1 MNWYEVKV
9 SYDKTADNGM
19 LAKVKESYL
28 IEGVSYTDAEA
39 RTVEKLKPFISGE
52 EMEIESIVKKKF
64 SEVVLDGAGEK
75 YYKAKINMVTLDE
88 KSGTEKK
95 QAVVLL
101 IEANDFDIA
110 YKRVNEAI
118 KECVSDCEVVMI
130 QETAIIDVFKD
141 ERA

>member
-1 MNWYEVKV
+1 MNWYEIKV

-39 RTVEKLKPFISGE
+39 RTVEKLKPFITG
-52 EMEIESIVKKKF
+52 EMEIESIVKRKF
-64 SEVVLDGAGEK
+64 SEVVLDGAGDK

-88 KSGTEKK
+88 KSGSEKK

-101 IEANDFDIA
+101 IEANDFDTA
-110 YKRVNEAI
+110 YKRVSEAI

>member
-28 IEGVSYTDAEA
+28 LEGVSYTDAEA
-39 RTVEKLKPFISGE
+39 RTVEELKPFITG
-52 EMEIESIVKKKF
+52 EMEIDSIVKRKF
-64 SEVVLDGAGEK
+64 LEVVLDGAGEK

-88 KSGTEKK
+88 KSGLEKK

-101 IEANDFDIA
+101 IEANDFDTA
-110 YKRVNEAI
+110 YKRINKAV
-118 KECVSDCEVVMI
+118 KECVSDCEVVII
-130 QETAIIDVFKD
+130 QETAIIDVFKLD
-141 ERA
+141 KE

>member
-39 RTVEKLKPFISGE
+39 RTVEELKPFISG
-52 EMEIESIVKKKF
+52 EMEIESIVKRKF
-64 SEVVLDGAGEK
+64 SEVVLDGAGDK

-88 KSGTEKK
+88 KLGTEKK

-101 IEANDFDIA
+101 IEANDFNTA

>member
-39 RTVEKLKPFISGE
+39 RTVEKLKPFISG

-130 QETAIIDVFKD
+130 QETAIIDVFKLD
-141 ERA
+141 KE

>member
-39 RTVEKLKPFISGE
+39 RTVEELKPFISG

-75 YYKAKINMVTLDE
+75 YYKAKINMITLDE

-101 IEANDFDIA
+101 IEANDFDTA

-130 QETAIIDVFKD
+130 QETAIIDVFKN

>member
-39 RTVEKLKPFISGE
+39 RTVEELKPFISG

-64 SEVVLDGAGEK
+64 SEVVLDGAGDK

-88 KSGTEKK
+88 KSGSEKK

-101 IEANDFDIA
+101 IEANDFDTA
-110 YKRVNEAI
+110 YKRVNEAV

>member
-39 RTVEKLKPFISGE
+39 RIVEELKPFISGE
-52 EMEIESIVKKKF
+52 MEIDSIVKKKF

>member
-39 RTVEKLKPFISGE
+39 RTVEKLKPFISG

>member
-19 LAKVKESYL
+19 LARVKESYL

-39 RTVEKLKPFISGE
+39 MTVEELKPFISG
-52 EMEIESIVKKKF
+52 EMEIESIVKRKF
-64 SEVVLDGAGEK
+64 SEVVLDGAGDK

-88 KSGTEKK
+88 KLGTEKK

-101 IEANDFDIA
+101 IEANDFNTA

>member
-19 LAKVKESYL
+19 LARVKESYL

-39 RTVEKLKPFISGE
+39 RTVEELKPFISG
-52 EMEIESIVKKKF
+52 EMEIESIVKRKF

-88 KSGTEKK
+88 KLGTEKK

-101 IEANDFDIA
+101 IEANDFNTA

-141 ERA
+141 DRA

>member
-9 SYDKTADNGM
+9 SYDKTAGNGM
-19 LAKVKESYL
+19 LARVKESYL

-39 RTVEKLKPFISGE
+39 RTVEELKPFISG

-64 SEVVLDGAGEK
+64 SEVVLDGVGVK

-88 KSGTEKK
+88 KSGSEKK

-130 QETAIIDVFKD
+130 QETAIIDVFKLD
-141 ERA
+141 KE